1 MPGGAHAVRA
11 GLLAK
16 REPKPLPDYTMGEE
30 IANSVTHGLGA
41 MLSVAALVL
50 LIVRAVAA
58 GAAPNELVSAI
69 IFGLTLILEYSMSTL
84 YHAITYVP
92 AKRVLRTLDHS
103 CIYLLIAGSYTPFT
117 LGPLLHEGGVALL
130 VVVWAFALVGI
141 GVEVFLRERQ
151 PRWVTIAIYLVM
163 GWLVVFRLPQL
174 LASLAPGCL
183 ALLVAGGLCYTVGTG
198 FYLAKRVRYMHSVWH
213 LWVLAGSVC
222 QFLAVILYLL

>member
-117 LGPLLHEGGVALL
+117 LGPLLNDGGVVLHG
-130 VVVWAFALVGI
+130 VVWLVALAGS

-151 PRWVTIAIYLVM
+151 PRWVTITIYLVM
-163 GWLVVFRLPQL
+163 GWLVAFRLPQL
-174 LASLAPGCL
+174 LAALAPCCL
-183 ALLVAGGLCYTVGTG
+183 WLLVAGGLCYTVGTG

-213 LWVLAGSVC
+213 LWVLAGSIC